1 MSFLPVC
8 FFNLSNVLFKPKLN
22 CTLSLQTEH
31 SRFGTVRALHPY
43 GRRKGPQ
50 PAAPSAAGAPRCA
63 EPLFGTGRARLSL
76 AARRGFCS
84 QLIPDA
90 GHGELRGPVLRGK
103 RRRQAGG
110 ARSREPGRGRVATA
124 GASRPAAA
132 PKRLPGGSEESGR
145 QCRLSRRRRN
155 GTRGGGG
162 TAAPAA
168 PGRAA
173 PSAGAAPPVPA
184 PSLAPTPAALACPVP
199 MRPGR
204 GLRRARR
211 QLRHSAAE
219 VQPGEDVG

>member
-1 MSFLPVC
+1 M
-8 FFNLSNVLFKPKLN
+8 
-22 CTLSLQTEH
+22 T
-31 SRFGTVRALHPY
+31 
-43 GRRKGPQ
+43 
-50 PAAPSAAGAPRCA
+50 
-63 EPLFGTGRARLSL
+63 
-76 AARRGFCS
+76 
-84 QLIPDA
+84 

-162 TAAPAA
+162 TAAPAG
-168 PGRAA
+168 PCRAA

-219 VQPGEDVG
+219 VQPGEDVGWVALCLSSRPGACPTTMQLTPFLLGAYRVYGATRPGATRPDPLSISP